1 VKDIGEDF
9 AGVAKAIRD
18 FDLRGN
24 RHRLKRPGGS
34 LTPMQT
40 KVVAYSSMNA
50 RSAIL
55 YASNLS
61 LVEETQRFTALL
73 ETFLRENV

>member
-1 VKDIGEDF
+1 LVEGF
-9 AGVAKAIRD
+9 ARVAEAIRD
-18 FDLRGN
+18 FDVRGN

-34 LTPMQT
+34 LPPMQT
-40 KVVAYSSMNA
+40 KVVADSIMDA
-50 RSAIL
+50 RFAIL
-55 YASNLS
+55 DASHLS